1 VSKPV
6 LIFGGSFDPPTIA
19 HRVQPSRVAE
29 MIDADRIIYIPAAIS
44 PHKLD
49 VPPLDPAHRLAM
61 LQLAVDGLPH
71 AEISTIELDR
81 EGPSYMIDT
90 LRSFRD
96 RIDEDHSL
104 RLLIGD
110 DQAMAFHRWKDWREI
125 LELAEPIVMPRLH
138 ADPASMAAAL
148 STEGHWS
155 EEEIRRWIEWRID
168 LPIMDVEATV
178 IRERIAH
185 NEPVDDL
192 LASDVFNYIESNRL
206 YSATD

>member
-1 VSKPV
+1 MSKPV

-29 MIDADRIIYIPAAIS
+29 MIDADRVIYVPAAIS

-61 LQLAVDGLPH
+61 LELAIDGLCDV
-71 AEISTIELDR
+71 EISTIELDR
-81 EGPSYMIDT
+81 KGPSYMIDT
-90 LRSFRD
+90 LRSFRGRMDDD
-96 RIDEDHSL
+96 RPL

-125 LELAEPIVMPRLH
+125 IELAEPIIMPRLH

-148 STEGHWS
+148 SAEGQWS
-155 EEEIRRWIEWRID
+155 DEEIRRWIEWRID
-168 LPIMDVEATV
+168 LPIMDVEATI
-178 IRERIAH
+178 IRERIARD
-185 NEPVDDL
+185 EPVDDL
-192 LASDVFNYIESNRL
+192 LASDVFDYIGSNRL
-206 YSATD
+206 YSKTG